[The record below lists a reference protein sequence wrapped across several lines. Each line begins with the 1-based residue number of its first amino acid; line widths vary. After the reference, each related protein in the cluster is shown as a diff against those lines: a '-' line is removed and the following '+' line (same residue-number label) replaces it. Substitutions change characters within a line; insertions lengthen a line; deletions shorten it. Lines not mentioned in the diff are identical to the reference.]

1 VTEQWATTAVVGPN
15 ARKILRTLAPDM
27 DFSNAAFPFMTFR
40 EGLVGGLQARVF
52 RISFNGELSYEI
64 NVPSWHGLALW
75 KKVIEAG
82 KPHGLTPY
90 GTETMHVARAEKGY
104 IIIGQETDGT
114 VTPQDVG
121 LDWAVS
127 KQKDFIGKRSFS
139 RADTSRA
146 GRKQLVGLLP
156 QDKAFVAAEGSHLV
170 ASPERSTYD
179 PARGSPSIGHITS
192 SYYSPNLESGFALA
206 LVADGRSLLGKTVYA
221 VKGSDLK
228 LMTVV
233 DPVFID
239 KEGKRRDG
247 FD

>member
-1 VTEQWATTAVVGPN
+1 VGPN
-15 ARKILRTLAPDM
+15 ARKILRALAPDM

-40 EGLVGGLQARVF
+40 EGLVGGLPARVF

-64 NVPSWHGLALW
+64 NVPAWHGLALW
-75 KKVIEAG
+75 RAVIETG
-82 KPHGLTPY
+82 NPHGLTPY

-114 VTPQDVG
+114 VTPHDVG
-121 LDWAVS
+121 LEWAVS

-156 QDKAFVAAEGSHLV
+156 QDKSFVAAEGSHLV
-170 ASPERSTYD
+170 TGPERAAFE
-179 PARGSPSIGHITS
+179 PAKGSPSIGHITS
-192 SYYSPNLESGFALA
+192 SYHSPNLESGFALA
-206 LVADGRSLLGKTVYA
+206 LIANGRALHGQTVHCVQGA
-221 VKGSDLK
+221 ALK
-228 LMTVV
+228 PMLVV
-233 DPVFID
+233 DPVFVD

-247 FD
+247 IDGDVN